1 MRDYLREK
9 KEKIRSGRDKFNR
22 PKGSKSDTNDR
33 YRALIM
39 GWGSWVINYLQR
51 MIVPALLPLIIATF
65 DASCSEAGALMSAT
79 FIGYSLSIIAA
90 GYLSDYI
97 SRKTIIVGGILFY
110 SLTSLLISL
119 SGSLVSMVWLRLG
132 TGIGLGTHI
141 AASNA
146 LISRY
151 FPPGERGRAIGFHES
166 GANIGFV
173 LAFILVGLLGE
184 KLGWSPIFLI
194 TGFAG
199 LVYCLIYW
207 CVVRESLPRE
217 RKKLSFSLTKILR
230 DYRSILMDRS
240 ILLVILTLAI
250 LYWGRNGICTFLPV
264 YLMDTKGFG
273 FAAAA
278 LIIWIIPAAGI
289 PGKMLGGRLCD
300 WLGRFTVLSIA
311 FLILSFSVLLLPVI
325 RHRLVLW
332 GLLILF
338 GFFSNAASPP
348 MYTLVTELYENS
360 QRGIALGTV
369 VGFAWLISAFSPTL
383 TGIVIDIYGYT
394 VSFIIIAII
403 FGLGLLTIGKEKKT
417 ITQRIRDGKAY

>member
-1 MRDYLREK
+1 
-9 KEKIRSGRDKFNR
+9 
-22 PKGSKSDTNDR
+22 
-33 YRALIM
+33 
-39 GWGSWVINYLQR
+39 
-51 MIVPALLPLIIATF
+51 
-65 DASCSEAGALMSAT
+65 
-79 FIGYSLSIIAA
+79 
-90 GYLSDYI
+90 
-97 SRKTIIVGGILFY
+97 
-110 SLTSLLISL
+110 
-119 SGSLVSMVWLRLG
+119 
-132 TGIGLGTHI
+132 
-141 AASNA
+141 
-146 LISRY
+146 
-151 FPPGERGRAIGFHES
+151 
-166 GANIGFV
+166 
-173 LAFILVGLLGE
+173 
-184 KLGWSPIFLI
+184 
-194 TGFAG
+194 
-199 LVYCLIYW
+199 
-207 CVVRESLPRE
+207 
-217 RKKLSFSLTKILR
+217 
-230 DYRSILMDRS
+230 MDRS

-273 FAAAA
+273 FAGAA

-338 GFFSNAASPP
+338 GFFSNAVSPP

-369 VGFAWLISAFSPTL
+369 VGFAWLISAFSPTF

-417 ITQRIRDGKAY
+417 ITQRIRDKKAY

>member
-1 MRDYLREK
+1 
-9 KEKIRSGRDKFNR
+9 
-22 PKGSKSDTNDR
+22 
-33 YRALIM
+33 M

-110 SLTSLLISL
+110 SLTSLLIPL

-132 TGIGLGTHI
+132 TGIGLGTYI

-207 CVVRESLPRE
+207 CVVREPLPRE

-273 FAAAA
+273 FTGAA

-403 FGLGLLTIGKEKKT
+403 FGLGLLTIGKEGKT